1 MMKAS
6 TRGKISKAQAQRMN
20 ATHSATVMQSPKE
33 IPESHR
39 KILEDYVCKAAD
51 KKDQAVVHAAFIAV
65 MERTSYILSRAFFIK
80 NCSDVANLA
89 AWAHRMQ
96 RDISWQ
102 GLMSHEVISAY
113 IRSVTSEGTSAHYS
127 QRLRRLKSLASHLN
141 PSIDAPPQVAPVG
154 HKAVSD
160 PYTNIEMAAIT
171 RIASIQQNE
180 SITRQLAFIL
190 GACRGAGAGAT
201 ELRDLRCRDINDRG
215 LDGIYITLGVG
226 ERKRTIPVRREWEV
240 WMRRGIV
247 GLTPSSLAIGT
258 VRNRKNI
265 AGEVLG
271 RAVALGKDAPH
282 IEAGRLRTTY
292 IAELM
297 SEAIPVQVILNATG
311 LVGARTLTD
320 LSRRFSQEEIN
331 ACFGVLRGEN

>member
-20 ATHSATVMQSPKE
+20 ATHSATVMQSPNE
-33 IPESHR
+33 IPELHQ
-39 KILEDYVCKAAD
+39 KLLEKYVCKAAPE
-51 KKDQAVVHAAFIAV
+51 KDQAVVHEAFTAV
-65 MERTSYILSRAFFIK
+65 MERTSYILSKAFFTK

-89 AWAHRMQ
+89 AWAHRME
-96 RDISWQ
+96 RDMSWQ
-102 GLMSHEVISAY
+102 DLMSHEVISDY
-113 IRSVTSEGTSAHYS
+113 IRSVTSEGNSAHYS

-141 PSIDAPPQVAPVG
+141 PGIAAPPQVVPVG

-160 PYTNIEMAAIT
+160 PYTSLEMAAIT
-171 RIASIQQNE
+171 RIASIQQSEN
-180 SITRQLAFIL
+180 ITRQLAFIL
-190 GACRGAGAGAT
+190 GACRGAGAGVT
-201 ELRDLRCRDINDRG
+201 DLRDLRRRDIDDRG
-215 LDGIYITLGVG
+215 EDGIFITLGVG
-226 ERKRTIPVRREWEV
+226 ERKRTIPVRREWEDY
-240 WMRRGIV
+240 MRRGIC
-247 GLTPSSLAIGT
+247 GLPSSSLAIGT

-271 RAVALGKDAPH
+271 RAVALGKNAPH
-282 IEAGRLRTTY
+282 IEASRLRTTY

>member
-20 ATHSATVMQSPKE
+20 AAHSATVMQSPKE

-39 KILEDYVCKAAD
+39 SILEDYVCKAAD
-51 KKDQAVVHAAFIAV
+51 KKDQAVVHAAFTAV

-102 GLMSHEVISAY
+102 GLMSHEVISEY
-113 IRSVTSEGTSAHYS
+113 IRGATLEGNSAHLS

-141 PSIDAPPQVAPVG
+141 PGITAPPQVAPVG

-160 PYTNIEMAAIT
+160 PYTYIEMAAIT
-171 RIASIQQNE
+171 RIASTQQNE

-190 GACRGAGAGAT
+190 GACRGAGAGVT
-201 ELRDLRCRDINDRG
+201 DLRDLRRNDIDDRG
-215 LDGIYITLGVG
+215 VDGIYITLGVG
-226 ERKRTIPVRREWEV
+226 ERKRTIPVRLDWEDY
-240 WMRRGIV
+240 MRRGIS
-247 GLTPSSLAIGT
+247 GLSATSLAIGT

-320 LSRRFSQEEIN
+320 LARRFTQEEIN
-331 ACFGVLRGEN
+331 SCFGELRGAN